1 MFNFKKVFLT
11 KKPIIAMCHLLPL
24 PDDPKYDEILGIEH
38 IINHAKK
45 EIEILQ
51 NNGVHGLLIS
61 NEFSYPYSQ
70 NVSQITVASMARI
83 IGELRKNIK
92 VPFGVDCMY
101 DAFSTIDL
109 AVATGAN
116 FYRITL
122 NPASVYDYELGRT
135 QLGDYI
141 RHANRKN
148 LKDAK
153 CLINIEPSLSL
164 ALKSNNIDK
173 LFNSVLIQAN
183 PDALCISSKL
193 MTYLA
198 VEKLELLHNI
208 RDNTLLFC
216 DGGCNKDNIKDIL
229 MFSDGA
235 IVGTTLKK
243 DGELQNAIDESR
255 LREFLSCINN
265 I

>member
-1 MFNFKKVFLT
+1 MFNLKKVFET
-11 KKPIIAMCHLLPL
+11 EKPIIAMCHLFPL
-24 PDDPKYDEILGIEH
+24 PDDPNYDEKLGIEH

-70 NVSQITVASMARI
+70 NISQITVASMARI

-109 AVATGAN
+109 AIATSAN

-122 NPASVYDYELGRT
+122 NPSSACDYELGRT

-141 RHANRKN
+141 RYANRKN

-153 CLINIEPSLSL
+153 CLINIDPSLNL
-164 ALKSNNIDK
+164 AIKSNNIDK

-183 PDALCISSKL
+183 PDTLCISSKL
-193 MTYLA
+193 ITYLV
-198 VEKLELLHNI
+198 VENLELLSSI

-216 DGGCNKDNIKDIL
+216 DGGCNKDNIKDIF

-243 DGELQNAIDESR
+243 DGEIQNEVDESR
-255 LREFLSCINN
+255 LKEFMSCINN